1 MARASTSHC
10 DAHWQIHQVGW
21 TMNRRVADGDL
32 QRAGSLGVTQ
42 YYAKAS
48 IPLSPAGRMSGRALL
63 KRGYVTQALIDSTAV
78 LFCFLFVLSVALSI
92 PLALF
97 LLLVARF

>member
-1 MARASTSHC
+1 MTPQSEMTSRRAATGIS
-10 DAHWQIHQVGW
+10 
-21 TMNRRVADGDL
+21 
-32 QRAGSLGVTQ
+32 QRAGSRG
-42 YYAKAS
+42 AHAIPAPSS
-48 IPLSPAGRMSGRALL
+48 IPLSPTGRMSGRALL

-97 LLLVARF
+97 LLLFADSSIEPRSALPRLA